1 LRDFARVATSEW
13 FRAGTAASQRSAVA
27 ARALVKLLRNM
38 PLSGARQNCICG
50 EHGRPLQL
58 SLFAAVHAPAA

>member
-38 PLSGARQNCICG
+38 PLSAARENCICG
-50 EHGRPLQL
+50 
-58 SLFAAVHAPAA
+58 V